1 MKMYLQIAVVHLTFW
16 PFVIISLLCIHRSQ
30 HCWDAY
36 CGLRSEKNSVLFLYS
51 KKKTDFSPYFSFT
64 LRRVQF
70 HYNKKAK
77 KADTLNGWSLQACI
91 LATTTSSPT
100 NLPMSIPVI
109 KIMVKCTL
117 TRPTNIT
124 QACTNGGMPMSPF
137 GPVLARLAS
146 TFRPFCGA
154 GIIIYLHLKTK
165 YFTKYFLQKVWRW
178 MVRCEDRRAQVLREH
193 LQKGRV
199 QDTANQY
206 WNGHHSFPGSIGKCC
221 NSKCPVLQS
230 NALFLQKKGDHLFFF
245 FQKIFFFGLVQF
257 RKKEIW

>member
-154 GIIIYLHLKTK
+154 GIIIYLRLKTK
-165 YFTKYFLQKVWRW
+165 YLTKVFPSKGVTLNGSMWRQKSPSFARTFTKRTSPRHCKSILKWPSFISRIDWQMLQ
-178 MVRCEDRRAQVLREH
+178 
-193 LQKGRV
+193 
-199 QDTANQY
+199 
-206 WNGHHSFPGSIGKCC
+206 
-221 NSKCPVLQS
+221 
-230 NALFLQKKGDHLFFF
+230 
-245 FQKIFFFGLVQF
+245 
-257 RKKEIW
+257 